1 MRMIVRDKV
10 GRKRYIVF
18 SVTTESAPSHD
29 DFERAA
35 VSLLREK
42 GVLRSVRP
50 KLIDF
55 DGRVG
60 ILRCAHT
67 GKDEAIDVLNSM
79 TDVMGAKVRVET
91 VKTSGTLRKVREVAK
106 GLASG

>member
-1 MRMIVRDKV
+1 MVVRDKV

-18 SVTTESAPSHD
+18 SVHTESELSHG

-35 VSLLREK
+35 ILLLREK
-42 GVLRSVRP
+42 GTLRTVRP

-55 DGRVG
+55 DDGAG

-67 GKDEAIDVLNSM
+67 GRDEAVDILNSM
-79 TDVMGAKVRVET
+79 TNVMGTKVRVET
-91 VKTSGTLRKVREVAK
+91 VKTSGTLRKAREIAK

>member
-1 MRMIVRDKV
+1 VRMVVRDKV

-18 SVTTESAPSHD
+18 SVATESALSHD

-42 GVLRSVRP
+42 GALRTVRP

-55 DGRVG
+55 DGRAG

-67 GKDEAIDVLNSM
+67 GKDEAIGILNSM
-79 TDVMGAKVRVET
+79 TSVTGARVRVET
-91 VKTSGTLRKVREVAK
+91 VKTSGTLRKARAVAK
-106 GLASG
+106 GLASS

>member
-1 MRMIVRDKV
+1 MVVRDKV

-18 SVTTESAPSHD
+18 SVHTESELSHG

-35 VSLLREK
+35 VLLLREK
-42 GVLRSVRP
+42 GALRSVRP

-55 DGRVG
+55 DGRAG

-67 GKDEAIDVLNSM
+67 GKDEAIGTLNAL
-79 TDVMGAKVRVET
+79 TVVAGAKVTVET
-91 VKTSGTLRKVREVAK
+91 VKTSGTLRKARTIAK